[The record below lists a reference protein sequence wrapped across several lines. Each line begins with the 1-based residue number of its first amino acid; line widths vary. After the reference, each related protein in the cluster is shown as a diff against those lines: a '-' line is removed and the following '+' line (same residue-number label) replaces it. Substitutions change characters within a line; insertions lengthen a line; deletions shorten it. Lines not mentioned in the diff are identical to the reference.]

1 MRATHVQF
9 EQLVVF
15 WAILMVTTVWRLC
28 TYFSSPPALSFWWVE
43 LGPQVRPFFLLLV
56 RSSFLHTALRPQVLL
71 PSVGVTEVKKKS
83 HVSHTCR
90 DVCTH
95 FRCLHSH
102 LMALNR
108 GMTPGLAGGVVL
120 SLP

>member
-1 MRATHVQF
+1 M
-9 EQLVVF
+9 
-15 WAILMVTTVWRLC
+15 IKTVWRLR

-43 LGPQVRPFFLLLV
+43 LGPQVRPFFLLLD

-71 PSVGVTEVKKKS
+71 PSVGVTEVQGEKPREPHMQS
-83 HVSHTCR
+83 FFNV
-90 DVCTH
+90 H
-95 FRCLHSH
+95 FRCLHLH